1 MHGQDYNLCVWNCVS
16 NLARC
21 LKPGF
26 DDCVEVENGIGA
38 LDKARR
44 LSLNLAVLAF
54 SLPDVSGYQ
63 SAQELRAIKPEL
75 PIFMLTTEYTPNIE
89 KMALASGIVA
99 VFSKRDDL
107 ETLIANARAV
117 CGIE

>member
-1 MHGQDYNLCVWNCVS
+1 
-16 NLARC
+16 
-21 LKPGF
+21 
-26 DDCVEVENGIGA
+26 
-38 LDKARR
+38 
-44 LSLNLAVLAF
+44 
-54 SLPDVSGYQ
+54 
-63 SAQELRAIKPEL
+63 
-75 PIFMLTTEYTPNIE
+75 MLTTEYGPNIE